1 MNDLELHGHLIG
13 RQGSRHDLN
22 TPVLI
27 LDQDAL
33 DRNIARMAE
42 FAASKGLKLRPHA
55 KTHKSPDVARRQVAA
70 GAVGACCAKLG
81 EAEALADGGVLSGL
95 HLTSPVVSA
104 PAIARLVALNART
117 EALMC
122 VVDHPENVRAL
133 GEAARGGKP
142 LTVIIDIDP
151 GIRRTGVASPEAAVA
166 LLAAIQQE
174 PALREQL
181 NLVMTAM
188 EVSEIAR
195 AAGQTFRAETL
206 ISVFQLC
213 NEQPYAREGLM
224 DEKLIRVFL
233 RRESLL

>member
-1 MNDLELHGHLIG
+1 MND
-13 RQGSRHDLN
+13 
-22 TPVLI
+22 TPVR
-27 LDQDAL
+27 DPL
-33 DRNIARMAE
+33 DRNE
-42 FAASKGLKLRPHA
+42 LDQLF
-55 KTHKSPDVARRQVAA
+55 TF
-70 GAVGACCAKLG
+70 LG
-81 EAEALADGGVLSGL
+81 
-95 HLTSPVVSA
+95 
-104 PAIARLVALNART
+104 R
-117 EALMC
+117 
-122 VVDHPENVRAL
+122 
-133 GEAARGGKP
+133 
-142 LTVIIDIDP
+142 
-151 GIRRTGVASPEAAVA
+151 
-166 LLAAIQQE
+166 IQQE